1 MKRGHRESLSIWQ
14 KNKQEKFSIPLL
26 HKKQDNA
33 GATNLELREDMDV
46 EVCIIGAGI
55 AGLTTA
61 YLLAREGKEVIILD
75 AWGLAAGETG
85 RTTAHLTAVLDDRF
99 FELESFFGEDKT
111 KLAADS
117 HKTAIDLIEV
127 IVEREKI
134 NCDFKRVDGY
144 LVALNEEQKKD
155 FDKEIAAVKRA
166 GFSDMEVIK
175 QVPVRNIQM
184 EHAMYFPRQATFN
197 ALDYML
203 GLEAAF
209 KKSGGKI
216 YSPVHVKKVE
226 GGEKA
231 YAETDEGL
239 KVRAQHIVVATN
251 TPINDLVKMH
261 TKQAAYRTYVIAYQV
276 PKDSYSGFLL
286 WDMEKPYH
294 YVRILSGEK
303 YDTLIVGGEDHK
315 VGQAN
320 DMQLRY
326 QKLDAWT
333 RRYFTVLGDVI
344 CQWSGQ
350 IMEPVDCLAFIGH
363 NPLDKNNV
371 YIVTGDSGNG
381 LTHGTIAGILISDLI
396 GKRKNPWKELYE
408 PSRVNIN
415 SLGHFVEENA
425 NMVGCMIKDWATSS
439 EVNNIK
445 DIASGEG
452 AIVRRGISKVAVFR
466 DEKDVLHERSAA
478 CTHLGCV
485 VQWNSGEKSWD
496 CPCHGSRFD
505 CEGRILNG
513 PAITKLAA
521 VEKLSE
527 SKI

>member
-1 MKRGHRESLSIWQ
+1 MRRGHRETVSIWQ

-26 HKKQDNA
+26 HKNHRNA
-33 GATNLELREDMDV
+33 ESHLELHEDLDV
-46 EVCIIGAGI
+46 EICVVGAGI

-61 YLLAREGKEVIILD
+61 YLLAREGKEIIILD

-99 FELESFFGEDKT
+99 FELESFFGEAKT

-117 HKTAIDLIEV
+117 HKAAIDLIES

-134 NCDFKRVDGY
+134 NCDFKRVEGY
-144 LVALNEEQKKD
+144 LVALNDEQKKD

-175 QVPVRNIQM
+175 QVPVRNVQI
-184 EHAMYFPRQATFN
+184 EHAMYFPRQGTFN
-197 ALDYML
+197 AFDYML
-203 GLEAAF
+203 GLADVF
-209 KKSGGKI
+209 KKLGGKI

-231 YAETDEGL
+231 YVETDEGL

-261 TKQAAYRTYVIAYQV
+261 TKQAAYRTYAIAYQV

-303 YDTLIVGGEDHK
+303 HDILIAGGEDHK

-333 RRYFTVLGDVI
+333 RRYFTVLGDPI

-363 NPLDKNNV
+363 NPLDKDNV

-381 LTHGTIAGILISDLI
+381 LTHGTIAGILINDLI
-396 GKRKNPWKELYE
+396 HKRENPWKEIYE
-408 PSRVNIN
+408 PSRIN
-415 SLGHFVEENA
+415 LKSIGPFVEENA
-425 NMVGCMIKDWATSS
+425 NVVGCMIKDWVAPS
-439 EVNNIK
+439 EVDDVK
-445 DIASGEG
+445 DITFGEG
-452 AIVRRGISKVAVFR
+452 AIVRRGISKIAVFR
-466 DEKDVLHERSAA
+466 DEKDMIYERSAV
-478 CTHLGCV
+478 CTHLGCI

-513 PAITKLAA
+513 PAITKLGV
-521 VEKLSE
+521 VEENK
-527 SKI
+527 